1 MADLQSV
8 ESLACGLL
16 GRNATEHEPFHESRS
31 VWDGRGSFVVPP
43 NVRMT
48 IEWFVPMGQAR
59 PMTMALHSLAAEIR
73 TAHGCVGCSV
83 TTDLTNQS
91 AVRYIEDWR
100 TEDDLQT
107 RLRPDIFAPLAT
119 LIEDATEA
127 PRVEFSLPSGTRG
140 LDYVEEVQR
149 SFTRATRGRRS
160 PR

>member
-1 MADLQSV
+1 MGKGVL
-8 ESLACGLL
+8 
-16 GRNATEHEPFHESRS
+16 
-31 VWDGRGSFVVPP
+31 VPP

-73 TAHGCVGCSV
+73 SIHGCIGCSV

-100 TEDDLQT
+100 TEDDLQI
-107 RLRPDIFAPLAT
+107 RLRPDTFAPLAT

-149 SFTRATRGRRS
+149 SLARATRGTRS

>member
-1 MADLQSV
+1 
-8 ESLACGLL
+8 
-16 GRNATEHEPFHESRS
+16 
-31 VWDGRGSFVVPP
+31 VPP

-73 TAHGCVGCSV
+73 TVHGCVGCSV

-107 RLRPDIFAPLAT
+107 RLRPNTFAPLAT

-149 SFTRATRGRRS
+149 SFARATRGTRS

>member
-1 MADLQSV
+1 
-8 ESLACGLL
+8 
-16 GRNATEHEPFHESRS
+16 
-31 VWDGRGSFVVPP
+31 VPP

-73 TAHGCVGCSV
+73 TVHGCMGCSV

-107 RLRPDIFAPLAT
+107 RLRPNTFAPLAT

-149 SFTRATRGRRS
+149 SFARATRGTRS

>member
-1 MADLQSV
+1 M
-8 ESLACGLL
+8 
-16 GRNATEHEPFHESRS
+16 
-31 VWDGRGSFVVPP
+31 PP

-73 TAHGCVGCSV
+73 TVHGCVGCSV

-107 RLRPDIFAPLAT
+107 RLRPNTFAPLAT

-149 SFTRATRGRRS
+149 SFARATRGTRS

>member
-1 MADLQSV
+1 M
-8 ESLACGLL
+8 
-16 GRNATEHEPFHESRS
+16 
-31 VWDGRGSFVVPP
+31 PP

-73 TAHGCVGCSV
+73 TVHGCMGCSV

-107 RLRPDIFAPLAT
+107 RLRPNTFAPLAT

-149 SFTRATRGRRS
+149 SFARATRGTRS

>member
-1 MADLQSV
+1 
-8 ESLACGLL
+8 
-16 GRNATEHEPFHESRS
+16 
-31 VWDGRGSFVVPP
+31 
-43 NVRMT
+43 MT

-73 TAHGCVGCSV
+73 TVHGCMGCSV

-107 RLRPDIFAPLAT
+107 RLRPNTFAPLAT

-149 SFTRATRGRRS
+149 SFARATRGTRS